1 MTPCETKAHLASI
14 MIELQHL
21 THIYPASRHTP
32 PRRALIDL
40 SLSVGAGKFCILS
53 GPNGSGK

>member
-1 MTPCETKAHLASI
+1 